1 MEHKMNILPKTLKHT
16 FLLAGAVA
24 FFALPSYG
32 QLPEKILPA
41 AKTAL
46 QPAFK
51 VPLAQKIAVPGGL
64 RQNFGPAVSVYTA
77 RPIPTPE
84 PPIIPKVFI
93 ARFYPLT
100 DSRTT
105 LVQGLLR
112 KKLAKP
118 APTFYEMF
126 KQAVYLHQKNPSA
139 FKKVSQRYYYE
150 MTLFLKH
157 AAHVTQQ
164 AGYPAVA
171 AYLKE
176 HKGDFPTLHSGGTLS
191 ANDRS
196 ARMLTFYASEEM
208 NTLMNQILSRP
219 AEKQI
224 ITDDEW
230 VAINVLSTLFP
241 AQTRPAF
248 YNFLLDKQ
256 YKELQILSLDPYM
269 HNSDTRRL
277 VQGTIDPQSVH
288 APSLAKRISSRERY
302 LQYLTQ
308 RKAALP
314 GTISH
319 KRQQY
324 AKNQVIYDILSAEG
338 ETAPS
343 AIQAK
348 NALDKSYREYTQAS
362 LQLKEISAKIEQV
375 TDELNFLRTK

>member
-1 MEHKMNILPKTLKHT
+1 MNILSQPLKHT

-51 VPLAQKIAVPGGL
+51 TPLAQKIAVPGGL
-64 RQNFGPAVSVYTA
+64 RNSFGPAVAVYEM
-77 RPIPTPE
+77 RPLPAPQ
-84 PPIIPKVFI
+84 PPIVPKVFI

-105 LVQGLLR
+105 LVQDLLR

-126 KQAVYLHQKNPSA
+126 KQAVYLHQKNPA
-139 FKKVSQRYYYE
+139 VFKKISQRYYYE

-157 AAHVTQQ
+157 AAHVAQQ

-171 AYLKE
+171 AYLKD
-176 HKGDFPTLHSGGTLS
+176 HKGAFPTLHSGGTLS
-191 ANDRS
+191 SNDKS

-208 NTLMNQILSRP
+208 NALMNQILSRP

-256 YKELQILSLDPYM
+256 YKELQMLSLDPYM

-277 VQGTIDPQSVH
+277 VKGTLNLQSVH
-288 APSLAKRISSRERY
+288 APSLAKRISVRERY

-308 RKAALP
+308 RQTALA

-338 ETAPS
+338 ESTPA
-343 AIQAK
+343 ALQAK
-348 NALDKSYREYTQAS
+348 KTLEKSQREYEQSA
-362 LQLKEISAKIEQV
+362 LQLKEVSANLEQV